1 MTDIIETH
9 GPSGATIQTV
19 GKRPWKAPRLIDL
32 DDNDANSCAMGVLG
46 TRKNQAPNESSS
58 VPNCYFTGD
67 PAIMVAS

>member
-32 DDNDANSCAMGVLG
+32 EDDLTDGMANNMGFTPNDKKVAPQEGTFGPNSTLA
-46 TRKNQAPNESSS
+46 APS
-58 VPNCYFTGD
+58 
-67 PAIMVAS
+67 